1 MKNCTGIEFGKLFG
15 ITVIVCMVIAVGA
28 AVGADDTK
36 EASAADAQS
45 PPVAADK
52 DAGRGG
58 AAERDAVKAKAA
70 NIDILQP
77 KFFLPVFKG
86 KSKIIRTKEPIIRVS
101 VGSEKIAD
109 VTPFRRNEV
118 GVFGIAAGTTTLT
131 LWLGDK
137 ENTKV
142 LHMLVRVEEKKAD
155 DGK

>member
-1 MKNCTGIEFGKLFG
+1 MKNCTGIEFRKLFG
-15 ITVIVCMVIAVGA
+15 ITVSACLVIAL
-28 AVGADDTK
+28 GADGTK
-36 EASAADAQS
+36 EVSAADAQS
-45 PPVAADK
+45 PPAAADK
-52 DAGRGG
+52 DAGRG

-77 KFFLPVFKG
+77 KFVLPVFKG

-118 GVFGIAAGTTTLT
+118 GVSGIAAGTTTLT

>member
-15 ITVIVCMVIAVGA
+15 ITVIVCLVIAVGA
-28 AVGADDTK
+28 DGTK

-58 AAERDAVKAKAA
+58 AAERDAAKAKAA

-77 KFFLPVFKG
+77 KFVLPVFKG

-118 GVFGIAAGTTTLT
+118 GVSGIAAGTTTLT

>member
-15 ITVIVCMVIAVGA
+15 ITVIVCLVIAL
-28 AVGADDTK
+28 GADDTK

-58 AAERDAVKAKAA
+58 AAARDAVKAKAA

-77 KFFLPVFKG
+77 KFVLPVFKG

-118 GVFGIAAGTTTLT
+118 GVSGIAAGTTTLT

>member
-15 ITVIVCMVIAVGA
+15 ITVIVCLVIAL
-28 AVGADDTK
+28 GADDTK

-77 KFFLPVFKG
+77 KFVLPVFKG

-118 GVFGIAAGTTTLT
+118 GVSGIAAGTTTLT

>member
-15 ITVIVCMVIAVGA
+15 ITVIVCLVIALGV
-28 AVGADDTK
+28 DDTK

-77 KFFLPVFKG
+77 KFVLPVFKG

-118 GVFGIAAGTTTLT
+118 GVSGIAAGTTTLT